1 MERHALLPASRLWLR
16 TFNSRLFV
24 SGSVKVAYVAHR
36 RFLLAT
42 ILCLTWTVAVWSN
55 DDAEL
60 PEYFDGL
67 RAQGLFQI
75 AEEYAVA
82 RLAEADVTLVQRA
95 ILSIELSK
103 VLASHAAESSSE
115 VEANELWT
123 RAEEVLEPLIKETD
137 NPRWRAVRA
146 RQATL
151 LSDRALAGFWIC
163 QLDPDSEVKRA
174 ASLAWTHSAIESL
187 KSAMTEIEDA
197 SKAARTRTGSPD
209 RRSKPAAGADRK
221 SEPAMSSAE
230 VRRVGDELEYFLLR
244 MMVNKG
250 RLLPSGPD
258 RVAAFVDADQL
269 SETLVKH
276 VNNEFIWPIRLARA
290 ETMRWLGDPGRS
302 IAYLKSLR
310 AADLDP
316 EVVDALVAEQA
327 RSILADQ
334 KPAEAMELIL
344 KQSDSKSAPNQG
356 GLTPEQRSIL
366 VECLLASI
374 PVTRG
379 KGDEAIE
386 DDLWN
391 QATAQQQL
399 ISGPWRAYVEALLA
413 RSSESRQYGD
423 QLAAIVR
430 EGRIASQ
437 RRDWPAAAE
446 AYSRAAQQARAAGN
460 NEQAAEFAYTQAAVE
475 IEAGQFERASQLLRE
490 FPKNYPQ
497 DARVVEAHLLLAWTL
512 GRLNVEHP
520 TTARRADY
528 LSQLKDHVAKFP
540 DSPTIHEAQWSLA
553 VDAIQH
559 QEWPAAVEVLEA
571 IPPEHARAVEIEAQ
585 LPYCFEQGLA
595 AITEPELR
603 TAWEERA
610 LAALKKQYAHWPRPP
625 AGWNLAQSENAL
637 RWTRLLLR
645 LGQRRYKEA
654 DQLLVQIVS
663 SREIEAREVARD
675 GSKLDPAWERLLPAA
690 TQLRVVSLAGM
701 GRMSD
706 AEKLFESA
714 TTSSVNELLPLLAGL
729 SEMASGLDEPTRRH
743 LGRIQ
748 LSAARRLAQQRA
760 SLAPEMAGLVDRCLA
775 DAYVATGDLPEA
787 IVLYESLQKGN
798 PRDRALLETI
808 GKLSLQ
814 RGQPEDLKRAKG
826 VYRQL
831 EGLDPPGSA
840 AWLRHRLTV
849 ARVCVQLGEKAEG
862 AKLLK
867 VTRILY
873 PELGGPALKA
883 EYAALETQLLA
894 KP

>member
-1 MERHALLPASRLWLR
+1 M
-16 TFNSRLFV
+16 
-24 SGSVKVAYVAHR
+24 AHR
-36 RFLLAT
+36 RFFLAT
-42 ILCLTWTVAVWSN
+42 ILCLTWTALAWSS

-67 RAQGLFQI
+67 RAQGLFRV

-82 RLAEADVTLVQRA
+82 RLAETDVTAIQRA

-103 VLASHAAESSSE
+103 ILASHAAEASSE
-115 VEANELWT
+115 TQAKELWS
-123 RAEEVLEPLIKETD
+123 RAEEVIAPLLKETET
-137 NPRWRAVRA
+137 PRWRAVRA

-151 LSDRALAGFWIC
+151 LCDRALAGFWIC
-163 QLDPDSEVKRA
+163 QLDPDSEVKRE
-174 ASLAWTHSAIESL
+174 ASLALTVAAIESL
-187 KSAMTEIEDA
+187 KSAMAEIGEA
-197 SKAARTRTGSPD
+197 SKAARTRTGGVE
-209 RRSKPAAGADRK
+209 RRAKSTTSDDRK
-221 SEPAMSSAE
+221 PEPVMSSAE
-230 VRRVGDELEYFLLR
+230 IRRLSDELEYFLLR
-244 MMVNKG
+244 MTVNKG
-250 RLLPSGPD
+250 RLLSEGSD
-258 RVAAFVDADQL
+258 RVAALVDADQL
-269 SETLVKH
+269 SETLVKR
-276 VNNEFIWPIRLARA
+276 VNSEFIWPIRLARA

-310 AADLDP
+310 TADLDL
-316 EVVDALVAEQA
+316 EVTDALVAEQA

-334 KPAEAMELIL
+334 KPAEAMQFIL
-344 KQSDSKSAPNQG
+344 NHGDSKPAPNQG
-356 GLTPEQRSIL
+356 LLTSEQRFIL

-379 KGDEAIE
+379 KGDTAIE
-386 DDLWN
+386 DDLWK

-399 ISGPWRAYVEALLA
+399 ISGPWRTYVDALLA

-430 EGRIASQ
+430 EGRLASQ
-437 RRDWPAAAE
+437 RRDWPVAAD
-446 AYSRAAQQARAAGN
+446 AYSRAAQQANTEGKI
-460 NEQAAEFAYTQAAVE
+460 EQAAEFAFMQAAVE
-475 IEAGQFERASQLLRE
+475 IEAGQFDQASRLLRE
-490 FPKNYPQ
+490 FSTHYPQ
-497 DARVVEAHLLLAWTL
+497 DHRVVEAHMLLAWTL
-512 GRLNVEHP
+512 GRLNADHP
-520 TTARRADY
+520 SAARRAEY
-528 LSQLKDHVAKFP
+528 ISQLKEHVAKFP

-559 QEWPAAVEVLEA
+559 QEWPAAVEALEA
-571 IPPEHARAVEIEAQ
+571 IPSDHVRAIDVEAQ
-585 LPYCFEQGLA
+585 LPYCYEQGVA
-595 AITEPELR
+595 AITETGPR

-610 LAALKKQYAHWPRPP
+610 LAALKHQHARWPRPP
-625 AGWNLAQSENAL
+625 VGWNLAQSENAL

-654 DQLLVQIVS
+654 DQLLAQIVN

-675 GSKLDPAWERLLPAA
+675 GSKLDPAWDHLMPAV
-690 TQLRVVSLAGM
+690 TQLRIISLAGM
-701 GRMSD
+701 GRMND

-714 TTSSVNELLPLLAGL
+714 TASSANELLTLLAGL
-729 SEMASGLDEPTRRH
+729 SELASGLDEPTRRH

-760 SLAPEMAGLVDRCLA
+760 TLAPKMAGLVDRCLA

-787 IVLYESLQKGN
+787 IVLYESQLKAN

-808 GKLSLQ
+808 GALSLQ
-814 RGQPEDLKRAKG
+814 RGQPEDLKRAKE

-831 EGLDPPGSA
+831 EGLDPPGSP

-849 ARVCVQLGEKAEG
+849 ARVCYQLGEKAEG
-862 AKLLK
+862 VKLLK

-873 PELGGPALKA
+873 PELGSPALKA

>member
-1 MERHALLPASRLWLR
+1 M
-16 TFNSRLFV
+16 
-24 SGSVKVAYVAHR
+24 AHR
-36 RFLLAT
+36 RFFLAT
-42 ILCLTWTVAVWSN
+42 ILCLTWTVVAWSS

-67 RAQGLFQI
+67 RAQGLFRI

-82 RLAEADVTLVQRA
+82 RLAETDVTGVQRA
-95 ILSIELSK
+95 ILSIELSR
-103 VLASHAAESSSE
+103 VLASHAAEASSE
-115 VEANELWT
+115 NQAKELWS
-123 RAEEVLEPLIKETD
+123 RAEEVLTPLLKETE

-151 LSDRALAGFWIC
+151 LCDHALAGFWIC
-163 QLDPDSEVKRA
+163 QLDPDSEVKRE
-174 ASLAWTHSAIESL
+174 ASLAVTLSAIESL
-187 KSAMTEIEDA
+187 KSAMAEIEEA
-197 SKAARTRTGSPD
+197 SKAARTRTGSVERRAKPTPGAAERKPD
-209 RRSKPAAGADRK
+209 S
-221 SEPAMSSAE
+221 AMSSAE

-258 RVAAFVDADQL
+258 RVAALVDADQL

-316 EVVDALVAEQA
+316 EVVDAIVAEQA
-327 RSILADQ
+327 RAILADQ
-334 KPAEAMELIL
+334 KPAEAMQLIL
-344 KQSDSKSAPNQG
+344 KQGDSKPAPNQG
-356 GLTPEQRSIL
+356 LLTAEQRSIL

-379 KGDEAIE
+379 KGDAAIE
-386 DDLWN
+386 DDLAR
-391 QATAQQQL
+391 QATAQQEL
-399 ISGPWRAYVEALLA
+399 ISGPWRAYVDALLA
-413 RSSESRQYGD
+413 RSIESRQYGD
-423 QLAAIVR
+423 QLATIVR
-430 EGRIASQ
+430 EGRLASQ
-437 RRDWPAAAE
+437 RRDWPAAAD
-446 AYSRAAQQARAAGN
+446 AYARAAQQANADGKV
-460 NEQAAEFAYTQAAVE
+460 EQAAEFAYAQAAVE
-475 IEAGQFERASQLLRE
+475 IEAGQFEQASRLLRE
-490 FPKNYPQ
+490 FPTQFPQ
-497 DARVVEAHLLLAWTL
+497 DSRVVEAHVLLAWTL
-512 GRLNVEHP
+512 GRLNADQPSE
-520 TTARRADY
+520 ARRADY
-528 LSQLKDHVAKFP
+528 ISQLKEHVAKFP

-559 QEWPAAVEVLEA
+559 QEWAAAADALEA
-571 IPPEHARAVEIEAQ
+571 IPSDHARAIEVEAQ
-585 LPYCFEQGLA
+585 LPYCYKQGLA
-595 AITEPELR
+595 AITEAGAR

-645 LGQRRYKEA
+645 LGQRRYREA
-654 DQLLVQIVS
+654 DQLLMQIVN

-675 GSKLDPAWERLLPAA
+675 GSKLDPAWDRLMPAA
-690 TQLRVVSLAGM
+690 TQLRVISLAGM
-701 GRMSD
+701 GKMSD

-714 TTSSVNELLPLLAGL
+714 TASSPNELLPLLAGL

-748 LSAARRLAQQRA
+748 LSAARKLAQQRA
-760 SLAPEMAGLVDRCLA
+760 SLAPEVAGLVDRCLA

-787 IVLYESLQKGN
+787 IGLYESLLKAN

-808 GKLSLQ
+808 GSLSMQ
-814 RGQPEDLKRAKG
+814 RGQPDDLKRAKG

-831 EGLDPPGSA
+831 EGLSPPGSP
-840 AWLRHRLTV
+840 AWLLHRLTV
-849 ARVCVQLGEKAEG
+849 ARVCYQLGENAEG

-883 EYAALETQLLA
+883 EYAALETQLRA